1 VGAVIAIAGITVL
14 VGFRSSA
21 NFPPGALLVM
31 LGSALS
37 AAESAVVLKKYP
49 TGHPVATNAVAMGF
63 GGALLIALSLVWG
76 EHWSLPATEAT
87 WLSLAWLIVAGSIG
101 MFGLFLFVLKR
112 WAASRVS
119 YMFVLAPIIAA
130 LSGAAVAGDAIT
142 VAMVAGGV
150 IVLGGVYV
158 GALSGPKA
166 SATDRALEEPA
177 RDPV

>member
-1 VGAVIAIAGITVL
+1 
-14 VGFRSSA
+14 
-21 NFPPGALLVM
+21 
-31 LGSALS
+31 
-37 AAESAVVLKKYP
+37 
-49 TGHPVATNAVAMGF
+49 MGF

-158 GALSGPKA
+158 GALSGPNA
-166 SATDRALEEPA
+166 SATDRVLEEPA